1 MVSESLLRQSED
13 SKLIDYSSVPWIA
26 FRAIFAFVF
35 EITTSNM
42 GFFQKRGR

>member
-26 FRAIFAFVF
+26 FRAIFASGFGST
-35 EITTSNM
+35 ISNM